1 MPTMD
6 SVGTATAEALCA
18 AMPLAPA
25 PQARLQSYT
34 QKAGEALA
42 QRDAA
47 KHHMRWTHPHRRD
60 VLRRRKSCCE
70 VDDEAPIGLYG
81 GFRYNILVTC
91 RGFQSAVWDCM

>member
-47 KHHMRWTHPHRRD
+47 KHHMRWTHPHRPD

-81 GFRYNILVTC
+81 GFR
-91 RGFQSAVWDCM
+91 

>member
-47 KHHMRWTHPHRRD
+47 KHHI
-60 VLRRRKSCCE
+60 
-70 VDDEAPIGLYG
+70 A
-81 GFRYNILVTC
+81 
-91 RGFQSAVWDCM
+91 

>member
-1 MPTMD
+1 MRADWKARAASMRRSGLGMPTMD

-47 KHHMRWTHPHRRD
+47 KHHI
-60 VLRRRKSCCE
+60 
-70 VDDEAPIGLYG
+70 A
-81 GFRYNILVTC
+81 
-91 RGFQSAVWDCM
+91 

>member
-42 QRDAA
+42 RRNAA
-47 KHHMRWTHPHRRD
+47 SIIQLNASIVGWTHPYRRD

-81 GFRYNILVTC
+81 GFR
-91 RGFQSAVWDCM
+91 

>member
-42 QRDAA
+42 QR
-47 KHHMRWTHPHRRD
+47 HMRWTHPRRRD

-81 GFRYNILVTC
+81 GFR
-91 RGFQSAVWDCM
+91 

>member
-47 KHHMRWTHPHRRD
+47 KHHMLNASIVCWTHPHRRD
-60 VLRRRKSCCE
+60 MLRRRKSCCE

-81 GFRYNILVTC
+81 GFR
-91 RGFQSAVWDCM
+91 

>member
-1 MPTMD
+1 MSRAYRECLRWVQLELPR
-6 SVGTATAEALCA
+6 LKRFCA

-47 KHHMRWTHPHRRD
+47 KHHI
-60 VLRRRKSCCE
+60 
-70 VDDEAPIGLYG
+70 A
-81 GFRYNILVTC
+81 
-91 RGFQSAVWDCM
+91 